1 MDSVSSGCNAPKL
14 KNCYT
19 IQLAATP
26 SWVYFDSGMTVNPK
40 TATAA
45 ASAAF
50 SLWAKVPAYTMSA
63 QTVIVTATYSTKSP
77 ATKSYT
83 LNECNP
89 APLIWTPTAGFTISA

>member
-1 MDSVSSGCNAPKL
+1 MDSVSGGCAIPKL
-14 KNCYT
+14 TNCYT

-50 SLWAKVPAYTMSA
+50 SLWAKVPANTMSA
-63 QTVIVTATYSTKSP
+63 QTVTVTAKYGTT
-77 ATKSYT
+77 ATIT
-83 LNECNP
+83 
-89 APLIWTPTAGFTISA
+89 